1 MLTLERTIEA
11 QAARWVRRARPAR
24 LAQLVWI
31 AGFAASVL
39 AAAPPGGGGTA
50 SEAYAAMGIP
60 PARVLT
66 GTVSPALV
74 APGRTKQVVAV
85 VTYLTGS
92 RERDDA
98 VNVRLEVFERQAS
111 GLVSLYARDLGKEYP
126 GGVGNGDLQL
136 VDLDGDGINEII
148 ASFDSFADPLIE
160 QRRGEVILREPAS
173 FRVAWA
179 GHLKYDAT
187 KDARGVPPERRDRY
201 QREFNVASTLRGR
214 GRMLVIDK
222 KVIALAGEPLAE
234 PRWVQETF
242 PLRP

>member
-1 MLTLERTIEA
+1 MLA
-11 QAARWVRRARPAR
+11 
-24 LAQLVWI
+24 WI
-31 AGFAASVL
+31 ACNPLSAATT
-39 AAAPPGGGGTA
+39 GGGGTA
-50 SEAYAAMGIP
+50 SDAYAAMGIVSS
-60 PARVLT
+60 RVLT

-98 VNVRLEVFERQAS
+98 VNVRLEVFERQAT

-148 ASFDSFADPLIE
+148 VSFDSFADPLIE
-160 QRRGEVILREPAS
+160 QRRGELILREAS
-173 FRVAWA
+173 AFRVAWT

-187 KDARGVPPERRDRY
+187 KDARGVPQERRDRY
-201 QREFNVASTLRGR
+201 QREINVASTLRGR
-214 GRMLVIDK
+214 GRVLVIDK
-222 KVIALAGEPLAE
+222 KVIAVAGEPLAE
-234 PRWVQETF
+234 PQWVQETF
-242 PLRP
+242 PLRPED